1 MQEFIDRIKES
12 EMGAWK
18 VEKKI
23 ESIKVSSEK
32 SRLLAV
38 DSGLVLFAQNTPTP
52 WRVSGTYC

>member
-1 MQEFIDRIKES
+1 MQEFIDGIKES

-23 ESIKVSSEK
+23 ESIKVSREK

-38 DSGLVLFAQNTPTP
+38 D
-52 WRVSGTYC
+52 